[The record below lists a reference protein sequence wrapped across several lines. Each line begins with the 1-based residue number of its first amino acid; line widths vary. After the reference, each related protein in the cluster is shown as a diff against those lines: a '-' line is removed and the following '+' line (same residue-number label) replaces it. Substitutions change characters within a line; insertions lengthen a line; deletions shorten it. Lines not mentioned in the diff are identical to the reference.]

1 MTDQLQALDQKILLF
16 INAWNHP
23 VLDSL
28 MQFFSG
34 QIIWLPFLFIFFG
47 LAYKTFSKN
56 QFYLFF
62 LFLVLALV
70 ASDVTSSYIL
80 KNIFTRLRPCR
91 VSEIKELMYYFGQRC
106 GGKYGFVSSHA
117 ANSICLVLF
126 SFLTMPTQ
134 LKKFKWIWFLPFI
147 VSYSRIYLGAHYPG
161 DILGGLVVG
170 TIWAYLLAKIFNS
183 TSLGSKA

>member
-1 MTDQLQALDQKILLF
+1 MDQLLAWDQKLLLL
-16 INAWNHP
+16 INSWNQP
-23 VLDSL
+23 VIDSL

-47 LAYKTFSKN
+47 LAYRTFSKN
-56 QFYLFF
+56 KFYLFF
-62 LFLVLALV
+62 LFLSLALV

-126 SFLTMPTQ
+126 SFLSMPIQ

>member
-1 MTDQLQALDQKILLF
+1 MDELQALDQKILLF